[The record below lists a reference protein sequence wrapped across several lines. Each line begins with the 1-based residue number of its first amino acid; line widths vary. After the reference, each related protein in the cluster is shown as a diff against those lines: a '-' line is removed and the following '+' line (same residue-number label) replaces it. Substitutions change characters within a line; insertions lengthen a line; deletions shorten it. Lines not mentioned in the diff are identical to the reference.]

1 MSEVVILDY
10 TRTPIG
16 SFNGSLSNVPVTKL
30 GATVINGL
38 INKIDI
44 NPENINEV
52 IMGNVLPA
60 GVGQAPA
67 RQALIYGGLPNS
79 VESTTINK
87 MCGSGLKAIM
97 LSKQIL
103 SSGNPG
109 IMIAGGMENMSLSPH
124 IILKSRIGN
133 RLGHGKI
140 IDTMIN
146 DGLWDVYGQTH
157 MGNCAELCAKKYNF
171 TREQQDEFAINSY
184 KKSQQAQVDGIFKS
198 EISPVNIKDRKG
210 LEVLIDQDEEPNR
223 VNFDKISS
231 LRPAFDKNGT
241 VTAANA
247 STINDGAAAVLLA
260 TSSIAEKLNKKPKA
274 RILAQASVAQKPE
287 WFTTAPIKAIK
298 KVLNRANLKV
308 QDIDLFEINEA
319 FSVVALAAQKELDI
333 DDSKLNI
340 YGGAVSLG
348 HPIGASGARIMCT
361 LINAMERKKVR
372 YGLAAICI
380 GGGEASAMIIERID

>member
-1 MSEVVILDY
+1 MNNVIVSF

-16 SFNGSLSNVPVTKL
+16 SFLGSLSTVSAPRL
-30 GATVINGL
+30 GASVIKGL
-38 INKIDI
+38 LGKQQIDK
-44 NPENINEV
+44 NLVDQV
-52 IMGNVLPA
+52 IMGNVLSA

-67 RQALIYGGLPNS
+67 RQASIYAGLPDS
-79 VESTTINK
+79 VDCLTINK

-97 LSKQIL
+97 LSRQIL
-103 SSGNPG
+103 SSGNPR

-171 TREQQDEFAINSY
+171 SREQQDEFAINSY
-184 KKSQQAQVDGIFKS
+184 KKSQQAQIDGIFKS
-198 EISPVNIKDRKG
+198 EISPVSIKNRRG

-223 VNFDKISS
+223 VSFDKISS

-241 VTAANA
+241 ITAANA
-247 STINDGAAAVLLA
+247 STINDGAAAVLL
-260 TSSIAEKLNKKPKA
+260 TTPSIAEKLNKKPKV
-274 RILAQASVAQKPE
+274 RILAQASAAQEPE
-287 WFTTAPIKAIK
+287 WFTIAPIKAIK
-298 KVLNRANLKV
+298 KVLNRADLKI

-361 LINAMERKKVR
+361 LINGMERKKSR